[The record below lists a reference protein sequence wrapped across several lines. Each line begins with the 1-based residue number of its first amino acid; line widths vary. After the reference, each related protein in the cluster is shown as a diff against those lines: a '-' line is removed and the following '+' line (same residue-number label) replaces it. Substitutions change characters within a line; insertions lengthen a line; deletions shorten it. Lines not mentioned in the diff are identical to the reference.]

1 MDRATTSADALQS
14 AEYRLAG
21 QQPKEAARRT
31 TSRRNGDNRHEEERT
46 ERDAGGRGEV
56 QVEFVSEQFSVF
68 CRAKGLV
75 GRNNVYPR
83 FGWLAGRAGAR
94 R

>member
-1 MDRATTSADALQS
+1 MDRATTLADALQS
-14 AEYRLAG
+14 TEYRLAG
-21 QQPKEAARRT
+21 QQPKEAADHET
-31 TSRRNGDNRHEEERT
+31 TERGHRHEERKEH
-46 ERDAGGRGEV
+46 DAGSRGEV
-56 QVEFVSEQFSVF
+56 EVEFVSEQFSVF

-83 FGWLAGRAGAR
+83 FGWLAGQAGAR